1 MSEYKPSPR
10 DWVRE
15 QVDRYERSGGT
26 EALTLR
32 DTGLPVVILTYRGRK
47 TGAIHK
53 TPVMRVVDG
62 QNYIIVASKGGAPTN
77 PHWVYNLR
85 ADPDI
90 ELRDKTRIHHMRVR
104 EVTDQAERE
113 RLWKIAVEAFPP
125 YQVYQDKTVRTIPVF
140 LAEPVK

>member
-125 YQVYQDKTVRTIPVF
+125 YQAYQDKTVRTIPVF

>member
-1 MSEYKPSPR
+1 MPEYKPSPR
-10 DWVRE
+10 EWVRE

-62 QNYIIVASKGGAPTN
+62 RNYIIVASKGGAPTN
-77 PHWVYNLR
+77 PQWVYNLR

-90 ELRDKTRIHHMRVR
+90 ELRDKTEIHHMRVR
-104 EVTDQAERE
+104 EVTSSRERE

-125 YQVYQDKTVRTIPVF
+125 YQEYQYKTLRTIPVF
-140 LAEPVK
+140 VAEPVK